1 MRRYTIKVAGT
12 EHVMDVEAIDID
24 TFRVHLDDGRV
35 VDVDLEDHQD
45 LAHSVISPDQAKVA
59 GRHPDDPRARS
70 AEEIPVARPR
80 PDAPDHAPPG
90 HTAPSHATA
99 AASAANRA
107 AAPRRPSGAA
117 GGAAP
122 AGATAGAATGATAG
136 RAGGAGTLTAPMP
149 GVVLSVEA
157 TVGTAVARG
166 DVILVLEAMKMNN
179 PLRAPRDGVVAEI
192 MVEAGQNVAFGA
204 PLARVEPA

>member
-45 LAHSVISPDQAKVA
+45 LAHSVISPDQSKVA
-59 GRHPDDPRARS
+59 GRHPDDPRAREG
-70 AEEIPVARPR
+70 EEIPVARPR
-80 PDAPDHAPPG
+80 PQAPAHSPTGHGAP
-90 HTAPSHATA
+90 THATA
-99 AASAANRA
+99 ATSL
-107 AAPRRPSGAA
+107 A
-117 GGAAP
+117 GGA
-122 AGATAGAATGATAG
+122 GATRDWAGG
-136 RAGGAGTLTAPMP
+136 AGGAGTLTAPMP

-157 TVGTAVARG
+157 PAGTTVSRG

-179 PLRAPRDGVVAEI
+179 PLRAPRDGVVAEL
-192 MVEAGQNVAFGA
+192 MVEAGQSVAFGA
-204 PLARVEPA
+204 PLARIEKA